1 MAENEAYKTMA
12 KFYDRLNKLTVS
24 EVENLIS
31 AIDSAALAEM

>member
-12 KFYDRLNKLTVS
+12 EFYDRLNKSTVS

-31 AIDSAALAEM
+31 DIDSAAMAEK